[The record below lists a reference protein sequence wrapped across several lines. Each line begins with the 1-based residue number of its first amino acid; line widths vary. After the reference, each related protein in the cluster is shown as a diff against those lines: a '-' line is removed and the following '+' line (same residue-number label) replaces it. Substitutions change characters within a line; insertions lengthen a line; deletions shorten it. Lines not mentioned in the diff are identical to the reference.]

1 MAEEVL
7 SQGEVDALLSAIEQ
21 DDTDSSVE
29 EPEGAVDYG
38 DINSYDFKRPERVSK
53 DQMRTLENIHENFAR
68 SLQASLSGYLRTIVE
83 IKICT
88 VEQLTYSEFI
98 MSLPNPTCFNLLS
111 AEPLEGSLVL
121 EINPGIL
128 FAIIDKLLG
137 GGNSEHVTPERE
149 MTDIE
154 KRLTGKLSNLA
165 VMELKEMW
173 SDIKR
178 INFAVTGTESNP
190 QLSQIVSPNEVVVL
204 ICFEIKMGEASGM
217 MNLCMPFLTIEPI
230 MGQFATKNW
239 FSRGRKVDTGRST
252 ADLKDN
258 LKTCRVECVSYFAE
272 KKISVGELLGLRVGD
287 ILETKKLEKD
297 DLVFF
302 VEDKPKYFVKAGQIR
317 GKRSLVVSEKAQP
330 GTRI

>member
-7 SQGEVDALLSAIEQ
+7 SQNEVDALLSAIEQ
-21 DDTDSSVE
+21 DDDASIEETQDASSQAEV
-29 EPEGAVDYG
+29 
-38 DINSYDFKRPERVSK
+38 NTYDFKRPERVSK

-83 IKICT
+83 IKICS

-111 AEPLEGSLVL
+111 AEPLEGFLVL
-121 EINPGIL
+121 EINPAIL

-137 GGNSEHVTPERE
+137 GGSSEHVIPERE

-154 KRLTGKLSNLA
+154 KRLTGKLTSLA
-165 VMELKEMW
+165 VTHLRDMW
-173 SDIKR
+173 ADIRR
-178 INFAVTGTESNP
+178 INFAVAGTESNP

-230 MGQFATKNW
+230 MGQFATRNW
-239 FSRGRKVDTGRST
+239 FSRGRKLDTGRST
-252 ADLKDN
+252 ADLKEN
-258 LKTCRVECVSYFAE
+258 LKSCEMECVAYYAE
-272 KKISVGELLGLRVGD
+272 RKISVGELLALKVGD
-287 ILETKKLEKD
+287 ILETKKLEKEN
-297 DLVFF
+297 LILQ
-302 VEDKPKYFVKAGQIR
+302 VEGKPKFYIEPGKNR
-317 GKRSLVVSEKAQP
+317 DKRSVKILGFSPEDA
-330 GTRI
+330 RL